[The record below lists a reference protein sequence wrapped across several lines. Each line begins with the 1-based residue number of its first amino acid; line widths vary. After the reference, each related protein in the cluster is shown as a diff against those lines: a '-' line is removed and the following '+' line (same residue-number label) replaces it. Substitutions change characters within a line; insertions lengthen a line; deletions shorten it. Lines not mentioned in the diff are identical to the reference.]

1 MHVSLWTPGGEHPIG
16 DDDPGMGV
24 DPAGIDPDDLS
35 DEDRARL
42 EAMAQEM
49 AQVREQLL
57 QVPASTVVAN
67 HAMGLYELAAIHLS
81 NQPPNLGEGR
91 VAIDAMAGVV
101 EGLEGRLG
109 ENEPVLRDALA
120 QLRLAFVQL
129 QGADLDGHAEDDD
142 DDEDDDA

>member
-1 MHVSLWTPGGEHPIG
+1 MSLWTPGGEHHVPDEDPEDG
-16 DDDPGMGV
+16 FDPG
-24 DPAGIDPDDLS
+24 GIDPDDLS

-49 AQVREQLL
+49 AEVRQQLL

-81 NQPPNLGEGR
+81 SQPPNLGEGR
-91 VAIDAMAGVV
+91 IAIDAMAGVV

-129 QGADLDGHAEDDD
+129 QGAASSAAPA
-142 DDEDDDA
+142 DDEDEDEDEGD

>member
-1 MHVSLWTPGGEHPIG
+1 MHVSLWTPGGEHEVPG
-16 DDDPGMGV
+16 DDVEPG
-24 DPAGIDPDDLS
+24 GIDPDDLS

-81 NQPPNLGEGR
+81 TQPPNLGEGR

-129 QGADLDGHAEDDD
+129 QGVEDD
-142 DDEDDDA
+142 EG

>member
-1 MHVSLWTPGGEHPIG
+1 MSLWTPGGEHQVP
-16 DDDPGMGV
+16 DDAPGQE
-24 DPAGIDPDDLS
+24 PASGYEPGGIDPDDLS
-35 DEDRARL
+35 EEDRARL

-49 AQVREQLL
+49 AEVRQQLL

-81 NQPPNLGEGR
+81 SQPPNLGEGR

-129 QGADLDGHAEDDD
+129 QSGDVAVDADLD
-142 DDEDDDA
+142 DDEDDD